1 MSKYS
6 GRTVSVARSAQE
18 IADKFADLS
27 QFSAMLDR
35 MPEEERAKIGDVT
48 FDTDSVAIN
57 TKQVGTVRFQV
68 VERTPQAVRLSA
80 VGSPVPLAMSIDLDA
95 TSPHTTDVTTN
106 IDIDIPVMLRPMVGP
121 HLQKAVDQFSDLVA
135 KLAI

>member
-27 QFSAMLDR
+27 QFSAMLDK

-80 VGSPVPLAMSIDLDA
+80 VGSPVPLSMSIDLDA
-95 TSPHTTDVTTN
+95 TSPATTDVTTN

-135 KLAI
+135 KLAL

>member
-80 VGSPVPLAMSIDLDA
+80 VGSPVPLTMSIDLDA
-95 TSPHTTDVTTN
+95 TSPNTTDVTTN

-135 KLAI
+135 KLAV

>member
-6 GRTVSVARSAQE
+6 GRTVAVARSAQE

-27 QFSAMLDR
+27 QFSAMLDK

-80 VGSPVPLAMSIDLDA
+80 VGSPVPLSMSIDLDP
-95 TSPHTTDVTTN
+95 TSPSTTNVTTN

-135 KLAI
+135 KLAL

>member
-57 TKQVGTVRFQV
+57 TKQIGTVRFQV

-80 VGSPVPLAMSIDLDA
+80 VGSPVPLTMSIDLDA
-95 TSPHTTDVTTN
+95 TSPNTTDVTTN

-135 KLAI
+135 KLAV

>member
-35 MPEEERAKIGDVT
+35 IPEEERAKIGDVT

-80 VGSPVPLAMSIDLDA
+80 VGSPVPLTMSIDLDA
-95 TSPHTTDVTTN
+95 TSPNTTDVTTN

-135 KLAI
+135 KLAV